1 MRSTP
6 DTTAPNAS
14 QTTPVRAARPT
25 LAVSITGSESR
36 IVDALWQAL
45 DEQTGEKSKFS
56 LVRVEAGLGDAAI
69 CIIRSQ
75 DLADPALALS
85 DLDQDSARLKI
96 AVEAGSGVDSDPG
109 LKQRLDERLASA
121 SGQPSPVVIRLPDR
135 QKLLK
140 KSAGGGVDEHLVLQL
155 QAKALAKLLKSAAM
169 GSAPASADDV
179 DAPRKNKRSGR
190 QTREKTKKVPNEKRA
205 KTGDGSRSGTSERK
219 TSGRDAKKDGRVT
232 IALVGLVPTLTDD
245 LHLAIKKEL
254 AGAGIAFAIA
264 SGRSKADMIVV
275 APTADAGS
283 DDLAQQV
290 SEIPA
295 HRHSVTAFIETRAG
309 DGRAISDMARDR
321 GGAILDLDTGF
332 EQLGYTRMLRPNGE
346 LNPARLERIAA
357 ALRNLAVAKGIGSGL
372 SPRFPSERPPDF
384 LHAVASA
391 KIPGELLETL
401 SWDEKTLPRNL
412 RSKFDLDKIEAF
424 AASKL
429 IRPRSRKLRS
439 ENLSAED
446 APGELSLGPEID
458 WSMDLP
464 DDNARESLLGLDF
477 LSPALTYWFM
487 RANGSKAEEVAEVDR
502 RLKERGVTASFM
514 LNRAGEII
522 SSFQQRRSEPAFA
535 WKDSVAW
542 SRTRTL
548 LLFLLCTKIAAKRR
562 INFDETRCAPAFQ
575 ALLEAFEWLRHE
587 DYRQV
592 GSLEAIEQ
600 DMLLIAAALPLRSL
614 PYGRRLIEQTL
625 RDLERNQLDQGLRD
639 DGVWK
644 GSFQD
649 HCSVLSSLANTLRAL
664 RDHKLPGGDRL
675 ADAIRKM
682 GPFAAGMLKP
692 DGRPMTIDQIPP
704 KSQARMLA
712 VARGALRS
720 GEADK
725 KADNPARETSDKP
738 RSGGTHVYPQAGYLI
753 SHSGKVAGHKASQLV
768 FHAFAGSVAREELGA
783 ISLAFAA
790 GSVDLVVGG
799 GAATRKSSEEV
810 RKASHQDPAARNG
823 FRVNGAGYDIAQSA
837 SPNAISFA
845 GHWAAPDWA
854 AARAVNAAYQGAV
867 VARTAIHLKKYCALI
882 VIDELRAKAANPA
895 EFEQFWHLGPQFTAH
910 SAGGPLLHFTSDAP
924 GVLNVAL
931 DRDGSSGPTIDRG
944 GPSNPLGWTAIASS
958 EVVSN
963 FYLCR
968 RKKSAH
974 AVMATLF
981 HFASGPVPISIEI
994 GAEGIGAW
1002 GIQVQGPDFDA
1013 RFTLKRDGVFPRS

>member
-1 MRSTP
+1 LRSTP
-6 DTTAPNAS
+6 DTTAETAS
-14 QTTPVRAARPT
+14 LATRA
-25 LAVSITGSESR
+25 
-36 IVDALWQAL
+36 
-45 DEQTGEKSKFS
+45 
-56 LVRVEAGLGDAAI
+56 
-69 CIIRSQ
+69 
-75 DLADPALALS
+75 
-85 DLDQDSARLKI
+85 
-96 AVEAGSGVDSDPG
+96 
-109 LKQRLDERLASA
+109 
-121 SGQPSPVVIRLPDR
+121 
-135 QKLLK
+135 
-140 KSAGGGVDEHLVLQL
+140 
-155 QAKALAKLLKSAAM
+155 
-169 GSAPASADDV
+169 
-179 DAPRKNKRSGR
+179 
-190 QTREKTKKVPNEKRA
+190 
-205 KTGDGSRSGTSERK
+205 GSRSGAPERK

-232 IALVGLVPTLTDD
+232 IALVGLAPTLTDD
-245 LHLAIKKEL
+245 LHLAVTKEL
-254 AGAGIAFAIA
+254 ARGGSESAIA
-264 SGRSKADMIVV
+264 SGRSKADLIVV
-275 APTADAGS
+275 APTADTGG

-295 HRHSVTAFIETRAG
+295 HRHSVTAFIETRASG

-321 GGAILDLDTGF
+321 GGVILDLDTRF

-357 ALRNLAVAKGIGSGL
+357 ALRNLAVAKGIGNGL

-391 KIPGELLETL
+391 KTPGELLETL
-401 SWDEKTLPRNL
+401 SWDEKTLPRSL

-429 IRPRSRKLRS
+429 IRPRSRKPPS

-446 APGELSLGPEID
+446 APGELSLGSEID

-522 SSFQQRRSEPAFA
+522 SSFQQRKSEPAFA

-548 LLFLLCTKIAAKRR
+548 LLYLLCTKIAAKRR
-562 INFDETRCAPAFQ
+562 INFDQTRCAPAFQ

-600 DMLLIAAALPLRSL
+600 DMLLIAAALPLRNL

-625 RDLERNQLDQGLRD
+625 RDLERNQLDQGLGD

-664 RDHKLPGGDRL
+664 RDHKLPGGDPL

-692 DGRPMTIDQIPP
+692 DGRPIAIDQIPP
-704 KSQARMLA
+704 KPQARMLA

-720 GEADK
+720 GEAEK
-725 KADNPARETSDKP
+725 KTDTTPATETSDKP

-768 FHAFAGSVAREELGA
+768 FHAFAGLVAREELGA

-790 GSVDLVVGG
+790 GSADLVVGG
-799 GAATRKSSEEV
+799 GAATRKASEDV
-810 RKASHQDPAARNG
+810 RKASHHDPAARNG
-823 FRVNGAGYDIAQSA
+823 FRVDGAGYDIAQSA
-837 SPNAISFA
+837 SPNAISFD

-854 AARAVNAAYQGAV
+854 AARAINAAYQGAV
-867 VARTAIHLKKYCALI
+867 AARTAIHLKKYCALI
-882 VIDELRAKAANPA
+882 VFDELRAKAANPA

-910 SAGGPLLHFTSDAP
+910 SASGPLLHFTSDAP
-924 GVLNVAL
+924 GVLNVAF
-931 DRDGSSGPTIDRG
+931 DRDGNSDPAIDRG

-968 RKKSAH
+968 RKKAAH

-981 HFASGPVPISIEI
+981 HFASGPVPLSIEI

-1002 GIQVQGPDFDA
+1002 GIQAQGPDFDA
-1013 RFTLKRDGVFPRS
+1013 RFTLKRDGVFRRS